1 MPQATRSASTAS
13 TKPSD
18 ALIEPLWPDGAPGAV
33 GSKPSDVPDLTFF
46 PAAESDGST
55 IIVCP
60 GGGYG
65 TLAPHE
71 ANPVAQWLNTLG
83 INAFVL
89 RYRLGPRYKH
99 PAMLH
104 DVTRA
109 VRVVR
114 FNARNNSLDSTRIG
128 VLGFSAGGHL
138 AATACTLFDDG
149 DALDKNAQDANGAKG
164 PIDRV
169 SSRPDLGVLL
179 YPVITFT
186 DPSAHAGSRN
196 NLLGD
201 NPSKE
206 SIDALSLEKRVTER
220 TPPAFLFHTFDD
232 AGVPVANSILY
243 ASALHAAG
251 VPVELH
257 CYEHGPHGV
266 GLAADDPVL
275 GTWTTLC
282 ANWLSIRKFGRGGTV

>member
-1 MPQATRSASTAS
+1 MPQATRSASTKS
-13 TKPSD
+13 SD

-46 PAAESDGST
+46 PAAKSDGST

-71 ANPVAQWLNTLG
+71 ADPVAQWLNTLG

-89 RYRLGPRYKH
+89 RYRLGPRYRH

-104 DVTRA
+104 DATRA

-114 FNARNNSLDSTRIG
+114 FNARNNSLDPTRIG

-138 AATACTLFDDG
+138 AATACTLFDDA
-149 DALDKNAQDANGAKG
+149 DALAKDAKDANNAKD

-186 DPSAHAGSRN
+186 EPAAHLGSRT
-196 NLLGD
+196 NLIGE
-201 NPSKE
+201 NPTQAQ
-206 SIDALSLEKRVTER
+206 IDELSLEKRVTKR

-251 VPVELH
+251 VAVELH

-266 GLAADDPVL
+266 GLARDDTIL

-282 ANWLSIRKFGRGGTV
+282 ANWLAMHKFGRGGAV